1 MIGQTILH
9 YKILEKLGEG
19 GMGVVYKA
27 HDLKLDRTVALKFL
41 PHHLTANEAEQARFL
56 QEARAASALNHA
68 NICGIHSIGEHKD
81 PATSEEQRFIDME
94 FVDGS
99 TIRKK
104 FESAPLRISEAVGY
118 AIEIGEALHE
128 AHTKGIVHRDIKA
141 DNVMVNSKNQIKV
154 MDFGLAKLKGSLKLT
169 RTSSTVGTLAYMAPE
184 QIQGGEVDARSDIF
198 SFGVLLFEM
207 LTGHFPFRGEHEA
220 AILYS
225 IVNEDPESVLKSR
238 PECSA
243 ELDRII
249 NRALEKDP
257 ADRFQHADDMVSE
270 LRRVQKQSAKVSR
283 GSVANVPISFPSP
296 AKPNEET
303 PAMRSEERS
312 SSSKLSIPRYVY
324 FLGAIF
330 ALIAV
335 AIAYYLFFL
344 NHAKPLDSLAVL
356 PFVNVNADPNTEYLS
371 DGITESIINSLTQI
385 PGLRVIPRST
395 VFRFKGKDIDPQ
407 EVGAKLK
414 VRAVL
419 TGRIVQRGD
428 DLNVQLDLIDIDGQS
443 QIYGNQ
449 YHHKAADIISMQE
462 EIVGDI
468 LKPLGVTLNGEER
481 KTVNKRY
488 TENVEAYKFYL
499 QGRFYWNKRKA
510 SEIQKAIGFFNQ
522 AIALDPTYAL
532 AYVGL
537 ADCYVI
543 LEQYAGLP
551 GKETYPKAIAAAT
564 RALELDNTLAE
575 AHTTI
580 AFASYAMWNWDK
592 AEQEFK
598 TSFSLNPNYPTAYHW
613 YSIMLHS
620 LGRHEE
626 ASRAIR
632 RAQDLDPL
640 SPVIGLNVALLSMFE
655 GNYEKAI
662 QGMDAVLAIDSTFSG
677 AYYRKAA
684 PYLKLGKKQEAYIA
698 ALKGVEVSG
707 RSAEALSVLGYCSGL
722 FGKRD
727 EALKIVKELEQ
738 RYAIQTSCG
747 YYIARVC
754 AGLGDR
760 NGVFKWLEVDLDNH
774 SGSLIWLT
782 QDLEWDPYKSDPRFL
797 DLLNKIG
804 LKK

>member
-1 MIGQTILH
+1 MIGQSISH

-68 NICGIHSIGEHKD
+68 NICGIHSIGEQKD

-99 TIRKK
+99 TLRKK
-104 FESAPLRISEAVGY
+104 FESAPLRVSEAVGY
-118 AIEIGEALHE
+118 AIQIGEALHE

-283 GSVANVPISFPSP
+283 SSLTNIPISAPSP
-296 AKPNEET
+296 AKTNQET
-303 PAMRSEERS
+303 PAMRSQG
-312 SSSKLSIPRYVY
+312 LSFPRYGYLVV
-324 FLGAIF
+324 AIL

-335 AIAYYLFFL
+335 ATAYYFFFL
-344 NHAKPLDSLAVL
+344 NQAKPFDSLAVL
-356 PFVNVNADPNTEYLS
+356 PFVNVSADPNTEYLS

-428 DLNVQLDLIDIDGQS
+428 DLNVQLDLIDIDRQS

-449 YHHKAADIISMQE
+449 YHHKAVDIISMQE
-462 EIVGDI
+462 EIVGDV
-468 LKPLGVTLNGEER
+468 LKPLGVTLSGEER

-510 SEIQKAIGFFNQ
+510 SEILKAIGFFNQ

-537 ADCYVI
+537 ADCYAI

-551 GKETYPKAIAAAT
+551 GKETYPKAISAAT

-575 AHTTI
+575 AHTTV

-598 TSFSLNPNYPTAYHW
+598 TAFSLNPNYPTAYHW
-613 YSIMLHS
+613 YSILLHS

-626 ASRAIR
+626 ASKAIK
-632 RAQDLDPL
+632 RAQELDPL
-640 SPVIGLNVALLSMFE
+640 SPVIGLNVAIAYAFE

-662 QGMDAVLAIDSTFSG
+662 QGMDAVLAIDSTFSL
-677 AYYRKAA
+677 AYSRKTV
-684 PYLKLGKKQEAYIA
+684 PYLKIGKKQESYIA
-698 ALKGVEVSG
+698 ASKGVEVSG
-707 RSAEALSVLGYCSGL
+707 RSAEAVSFLGYCSAL
-722 FGKRD
+722 IGKRD

-738 RYAIQTSCG
+738 RYAVQTSSG
-747 YYIARVC
+747 YSIARVY
-754 AGLGDR
+754 AGLGDPD
-760 NGVFKWLEVDLDNH
+760 GIFKWLHLDLENH

-782 QDLEWDPYKSDPRFL
+782 QDSEWDPYKSDPRFL
-797 DLLNKIG
+797 DLLDKIG

>member
-1 MIGQTILH
+1 MIGQTVSH

-19 GMGVVYKA
+19 GMGIVYKA
-27 HDLKLDRTVALKFL
+27 QDLKLDRIVALKFL

-68 NICGIHSIGEHKD
+68 NICGIHSIGEHTN

-94 FVDGS
+94 YVDGS
-99 TIRKK
+99 TLRKK

-118 AIEIGEALHE
+118 AIQIGEALHE
-128 AHTKGIVHRDIKA
+128 AHTKGIVHRDVKA
-141 DNVMVNSKNQIKV
+141 DNVMVNTKNQIKV

-220 AILYS
+220 AIVYS

-243 ELDRII
+243 EFDRII

-257 ADRFQHADDMVSE
+257 ADRYQHADDMVSE
-270 LRRVQKQSAKVSR
+270 LRRAQKQSARVSR
-283 GSVANVPISFPSP
+283 SSLTNVPISASLQTR
-296 AKPNEET
+296 AHEDT
-303 PAMRSEERS
+303 PATNSQTSFSPLRFFSP
-312 SSSKLSIPRYVY
+312 KNTIALLAI
-324 FLGAIF
+324 GAVL
-330 ALIAV
+330 LI
-335 AIAYYLFFL
+335 AIAYYFLFT
-344 NHAKPLDSLAVL
+344 NQTNRPDSLAVL
-356 PFVNVNADPNTEYLS
+356 PFVNVGADPNTEYLS
-371 DGITESIINSLTQI
+371 DGITESIINSLTRI

-395 VFRFKGKDIDPQ
+395 VFRFKGNDVDPQ
-407 EVGAKLK
+407 DIGAKLK

-428 DLNVQLDLIDIDGQS
+428 EVNVQLDLIDIDRQS

-449 YHHKAADIISMQE
+449 YHHSAADIISMQE
-462 EIVGDI
+462 EIVSDV
-468 LKPLGVTLNGEER
+468 LKPLGVSLSGEER
-481 KTVNKRY
+481 KNVNKRY

-510 SEIQKAIGFFNQ
+510 SEILKAISFFNQ

-537 ADCYVI
+537 ADCYAI
-543 LEQYAGLP
+543 QEQYAGLP
-551 GKETYPKAIAAAT
+551 GRETYPKAVAAAT
-564 RALELDNTLAE
+564 HALELDNSLAE
-575 AHTTI
+575 AHTTL

-592 AEQEFK
+592 AEREFK
-598 TSFSLNPNYPTAYHW
+598 TTFALNPNYPTAYHW
-613 YSIMLHS
+613 YSIMLHG

-626 ASRAIR
+626 ATKAIK
-632 RAQDLDPL
+632 RAQELDPL
-640 SPVIGLNVALLSMFE
+640 SPVIGLNVAMAHAFE

-662 QGMDAVLAIDSTFSG
+662 EGMDAVIAIDSLFSQ
-677 AYYRKAA
+677 AYYRKTQ
-684 PYLKLGKKQEAYIA
+684 PYVKLGKLKEAFA
-698 ALKGVEVSG
+698 AASKGLEISG
-707 RSAEALSVLGYCSGL
+707 RSAEALSFLGYCLGL
-722 FGKRD
+722 MGRRD
-727 EALKIVKELEQ
+727 EALKIEKELEQ
-738 RYAIQTSCG
+738 RYAAHTTSG
-747 YYIARVC
+747 YYIARVY
-754 AGLGDR
+754 AGLR
-760 NGVFKWLEVDLDNH
+760 EKNGVFKWLEADLEDH

-782 QDLEWDPYKSDPRFL
+782 QDWEWDAYRSDPRFS

-804 LKK
+804 FKK

>member
-1 MIGQTILH
+1 MIGQTISH
-9 YKILEKLGEG
+9 YRILEKLGEG
-19 GMGVVYKA
+19 GMGVVYQA
-27 HDLKLDRTVALKFL
+27 QDTKLDRLVALKFL

-56 QEARAASALNHA
+56 QEARAASALNHP

-81 PATSEEQRFIDME
+81 SAAAEEQHFIDME

-99 TIRKK
+99 TLRKK
-104 FESAPLRISEAVGY
+104 FERAPLRVSEAVGH
-118 AIEIGEALHE
+118 AIQIGEALHE

-220 AILYS
+220 AIVYS
-225 IVNEDPESVLKSR
+225 IVNENPESVIKSR
-238 PECSA
+238 PECPQ
-243 ELDRII
+243 ELERII

-257 ADRFQHADDMVSE
+257 ADRYQHADDMVSE

-283 GSVANVPISFPSP
+283 GSLANTPISVSSP
-296 AKPNEET
+296 VKPNEET
-303 PAMRSEERS
+303 PAIRSQELSLS
-312 SSSKLSIPRYVY
+312 SRLSLPRYAYLLV
-324 FLGAIF
+324 AIF

-335 AIAYYLFFL
+335 AAAYYLFFL

-356 PFVNVNADPNTEYLS
+356 PFVNVSADPSTEYLS
-371 DGITESIINSLTQI
+371 DGITESVINSLTQI
-385 PGLRVIPRST
+385 PGLRVVPRST

-419 TGRIVQRGD
+419 TGRIVHRGD
-428 DLNVQLDLIDIDGQS
+428 DLNIQLDLIDIDHQS

-449 YHHKAADIISMQE
+449 YHYKASDIIPMQE
-462 EIVGDI
+462 EIVGDV
-468 LKPLGVTLNGEER
+468 LKPLGVTLSREER

-537 ADCYVI
+537 ADCYAI

-551 GKETYPKAIAAAT
+551 GKETYPQAISSAT

-575 AHTTI
+575 AHTTV

-592 AEQEFK
+592 AEKEFK
-598 TSFSLNPNYPTAYHW
+598 TAFSLNPNYPTAYHW

-626 ASRAIR
+626 ASRAIK
-632 RAQDLDPL
+632 RAQELDPL
-640 SPVIGLNVALLSMFE
+640 SPVIGLNAAIAHNFE

-662 QGMDAVLAIDSTFSG
+662 RGMDAVVVIDSMFSP
-677 AYYRKAA
+677 AYSRKAQT
-684 PYLKLGKKQEAYIA
+684 YTIIGKKEEAYGA
-698 ALKGVEVSG
+698 AWKGVEVSG
-707 RSAEALSVLGYCSGL
+707 RSAEALSLLGYCAGL
-722 FGKRD
+722 IGKRE
-727 EALKIVKELEQ
+727 EALTIVKELEQ
-738 RYAIQTSCG
+738 RYSVQTSSG
-747 YYIARVC
+747 YYIARVY

-760 NGVFKWLEVDLDNH
+760 DGIFKWLHVDLENH
-774 SGSLIWLT
+774 SGSLIWLN
-782 QDLEWDPYKSDPRFL
+782 QDPEWNPYKSDPRFPE
-797 DLLNKIG
+797 LLNKIG
-804 LKK
+804 LKE

>member
-1 MIGQTILH
+1 MIGKTISH
-9 YKILEKLGEG
+9 YRILEKLGEG

-27 HDLKLDRTVALKFL
+27 LDLKLDRTVALKFL

-99 TIRKK
+99 TLRKK
-104 FESAPLRISEAVGY
+104 FETAPLRVSEAIGY
-118 AIEIGEALHE
+118 AIQIGEALHE

-207 LTGHFPFRGEHEA
+207 LTEHFPFRGEHEA

-257 ADRFQHADDMVSE
+257 ADRYQHADDMVSE

-283 GSVANVPISFPSP
+283 SSVANIPISVPSP
-296 AKPNEET
+296 ARPIEET
-303 PAMRSEERS
+303 SAMRSQELS
-312 SSSKLSIPRYVY
+312 SSSRLSFPRYVY
-324 FLGAIF
+324 LLVAIL

-335 AIAYYLFFL
+335 STAYYFIFL

-356 PFVNVNADPNTEYLS
+356 PFVNVSADPNTEYLS

-385 PGLRVIPRST
+385 PGLRVVPRST

-407 EVGAKLK
+407 EVGTTLK

-419 TGRIVQRGD
+419 TGRIVHRGD
-428 DLNVQLDLIDIDGQS
+428 DLNVQLDLIDIDRQS

-462 EIVGDI
+462 EIVGDV
-468 LKPLGVTLNGEER
+468 LKPLGVTLSGEER

-537 ADCYVI
+537 ADCYAI

-551 GKETYPKAIAAAT
+551 GKETYPKAVAAAT
-564 RALELDNTLAE
+564 RALELDNSLAE
-575 AHTTI
+575 AHTTV

-598 TSFSLNPNYPTAYHW
+598 TAFSLNPNYPTAYHW

-632 RAQDLDPL
+632 RAQELDPL
-640 SPVIGLNVALLSMFE
+640 SPVIGLNVANSYSFE

-662 QGMDAVLAIDSTFSG
+662 QGMDAVLAIDSTFSP
-677 AYYRKAA
+677 AYYRKTA

-698 ALKGVEVSG
+698 ASKGVEVSG
-707 RSAEALSVLGYCSGL
+707 RSAEALSLLGYCSGL
-722 FGKRD
+722 VGKRD

-738 RYAIQTSCG
+738 RYAVQTSLG
-747 YYIARVC
+747 YYIARVY

-760 NGVFKWLEVDLDNH
+760 DGIFKWLHVDLENH
-774 SGSLIWLT
+774 SGSLIWLS

>member
-1 MIGQTILH
+1 MIGKTISH
-9 YKILEKLGEG
+9 YRILEKLGEG
-19 GMGVVYKA
+19 GMGIVYKA
-27 HDLKLDRTVALKFL
+27 HDSKLDRTVALKFL

-56 QEARAASALNHA
+56 QEARAASALNHP

-81 PATSEEQRFIDME
+81 SENSEEQRFIDME
-94 FVDGS
+94 FVDGP
-99 TIRKK
+99 TLRKK
-104 FESAPLRISEAVGY
+104 FESAPLRVSDAVGY
-118 AIEIGEALHE
+118 AIQIGEALHE

-207 LTGHFPFRGEHEA
+207 LTGHYPFRGEHEA

-225 IVNEDPESVLKSR
+225 IVNEDPESVLKTR

-249 NRALEKDP
+249 SRALEKDP
-257 ADRFQHADDMVSE
+257 ADRYQHMDDMVSE

-283 GSVANVPISFPSP
+283 GSVANIPISAPSSARP
-296 AKPNEET
+296 IQET
-303 PAMRSEERS
+303 PAMHSQKIFSLSRFS
-312 SSSKLSIPRYVY
+312 STKNVY
-324 FLGAIF
+324 FLVAIF
-330 ALIAV
+330 SLIAV
-335 AIAYYLFFL
+335 ATACYLFFL
-344 NHAKPLDSLAVL
+344 NHATRPDSLAVL
-356 PFVNVNADPNTEYLS
+356 PFVNVGADPNTEYLS
-371 DGITESIINSLTQI
+371 DGITESIINSLARI

-395 VFRFKGKDIDPQ
+395 VFRFKGKDVDPQ

-419 TGRIVQRGD
+419 TGRIVQHGN
-428 DLNVQLDLIDIDGQS
+428 DLNVQLDLIDIDRQS

-449 YHHKAADIISMQE
+449 YHHSAADIILMQE
-462 EIVGDI
+462 EIVSDV
-468 LKPLGVTLNGEER
+468 LKPLGVSLSGEER
-481 KTVNKRY
+481 KSVNKRY

-537 ADCYVI
+537 ADCYAI
-543 LEQYAGLP
+543 QEQYAGLP
-551 GKETYPKAIAAAT
+551 GKETYPKVVAAAT
-564 RALELDNTLAE
+564 HALELDNTLAE
-575 AHTTI
+575 AHTTL

-598 TSFSLNPNYPTAYHW
+598 TAFSLNPNYATAYHW
-613 YSIMLHS
+613 YSILLHA

-626 ASRAIR
+626 ATRAIK
-632 RAQDLDPL
+632 RAQELDPL
-640 SPVIGLNVALLSMFE
+640 SPVIGLNVAIAYAFE
-655 GNYEKAI
+655 GNFEKALE
-662 QGMDAVLAIDSTFSG
+662 GMEAVVAIDSTFSP
-677 AYYRKAA
+677 AYYRKTQM
-684 PYLKLGKKQEAYIA
+684 YVKLGKMKEAFA
-698 ALKGVEVSG
+698 AASKGAEVSG
-707 RSAEALSVLGYCSGL
+707 RSAEAMSILGYCLGL
-722 FGKRD
+722 MGRQQ
-727 EALKIVKELEQ
+727 EALKIAKELEQ
-738 RYAIQTSCG
+738 RYATQTTTG
-747 YYIARVC
+747 YNVARVY
-754 AGLGDR
+754 AGLGDK
-760 NGVFKWLEVDLDNH
+760 NGVFKWLETDFENH

-782 QDLEWDPYKSDPRFL
+782 QDSEWEAYRSDPRFS

-804 LKK
+804 IKK

>member
-99 TIRKK
+99 TLRQK
-104 FESAPLRISEAVGY
+104 FESAPLRVSEAVGY
-118 AIEIGEALHE
+118 AIQIGEALHE

-220 AILYS
+220 AIVYS

-257 ADRFQHADDMVSE
+257 ADRYQHADDMVSE

-303 PAMRSEERS
+303 PAVRSQDTFS
-312 SSSKLSIPRYVY
+312 SSRPSFPKYAYLLVAILA
-324 FLGAIF
+324 LGA
-330 ALIAV
+330 V
-335 AIAYYLFFL
+335 ATAYYLFFL
-344 NHAKPLDSLAVL
+344 NHAKPIDSLAVL
-356 PFVNVNADPNTEYLS
+356 PFVNVSADPNTEYLS

-385 PGLRVIPRST
+385 PGLRVVPRST

-407 EVGAKLK
+407 EVGSKLK

-419 TGRIVQRGD
+419 TGRIVHRGD
-428 DLNVQLDLIDIDGQS
+428 DLNVQLDLIDIEHQS

-462 EIVGDI
+462 EIVGDV
-468 LKPLGVTLNGEER
+468 LKPLGVTLSREER

-537 ADCYVI
+537 ADSYAI

-564 RALELDNTLAE
+564 RALELDNSLAE
-575 AHTTI
+575 AHTTV

-598 TSFSLNPNYPTAYHW
+598 TAFSLNPNYPTAYHW
-613 YSIMLHS
+613 YSIMLRG

-632 RAQDLDPL
+632 RAQELDPL
-640 SPVIGLNVALLSMFE
+640 SPIIGLNVAIVYSFE
-655 GNYEKAI
+655 ENYEKAI
-662 QGMDAVLAIDSTFSG
+662 QETDAVLAIDSTFSP
-677 AYYRKAA
+677 AYYRKTA
-684 PYLKLGKKQEAYIA
+684 PYLKLGKKQEAY
-698 ALKGVEVSG
+698 LKP
-707 RSAEALSVLGYCSGL
+707 A
-722 FGKRD
+722 
-727 EALKIVKELEQ
+727 
-738 RYAIQTSCG
+738 
-747 YYIARVC
+747 
-754 AGLGDR
+754 
-760 NGVFKWLEVDLDNH
+760 
-774 SGSLIWLT
+774 
-782 QDLEWDPYKSDPRFL
+782 
-797 DLLNKIG
+797 
-804 LKK
+804 

>member
-1 MIGQTILH
+1 MIGQTISH
-9 YKILEKLGEG
+9 YRILEKLGEG

-27 HDLKLDRTVALKFL
+27 LDLKLDRAVALKFL
-41 PHHLTANEAEQARFL
+41 PHHLMANEAEQARFL

-68 NICGIHSIGEHKD
+68 NICGIHSIGEYKD
-81 PATSEEQRFIDME
+81 PAKSEEQRFIDME

-99 TIRKK
+99 TLRKK
-104 FESAPLRISEAVGY
+104 FESAPLRVSEAVGY
-118 AIEIGEALHE
+118 AIQIGEALHE

-207 LTGHFPFRGEHEA
+207 LTGHYPFRGEHEA

-257 ADRFQHADDMVSE
+257 ADRYQHTDDMVSE
-270 LRRVQKQSAKVSR
+270 LRRAQKQSARVSR
-283 GSVANVPISFPSP
+283 TSVTNVPVSSL
-296 AKPNEET
+296 AT
-303 PAMRSEERS
+303 PAEEKS
-312 SSSKLSIPRYVY
+312 AIHTSQIHLFPTASLSRNVY
-324 FLGAIF
+324 FLIAACLVI
-330 ALIAV
+330 ALA
-335 AIAYYLFFL
+335 AGYYFLFL
-344 NHAKPLDSLAVL
+344 NHTKPPDSLAVL
-356 PFVNVNADPNTEYLS
+356 PFVNVSADPNTEYLS
-371 DGITESIINSLTQI
+371 DGITESIINSLTRI

-395 VFRFKGKDIDPQ
+395 VFRFKGKDVDPQ

-428 DLNVQLDLIDIDGQS
+428 ELNVQLDLIDIDRQS

-462 EIVGDI
+462 EIVGDV
-468 LKPLGVTLNGEER
+468 LKPLGVTLSGEER
-481 KTVNKRY
+481 KSVNKRY

-537 ADCYVI
+537 ADCYAI
-543 LEQYAGLP
+543 QEQYAGLP
-551 GKETYPKAIAAAT
+551 GKETYPKAVAAAT

-575 AHTTI
+575 AHTTL
-580 AFASYAMWNWDK
+580 AFASYAMWNWEK

-598 TSFSLNPNYPTAYHW
+598 TVFSLNPNYATAYHW
-613 YSIMLHS
+613 YSILLHA

-626 ASRAIR
+626 ATREIK
-632 RAQDLDPL
+632 RAQELDPL
-640 SPVIGLNVALLSMFE
+640 SPVIGINVAIAYAFE
-655 GNYEKAI
+655 GNYSKAI
-662 QGMDAVLAIDSTFSG
+662 EGMDAVVAIDSMFSP
-677 AYYRKAA
+677 AYYRKAQ
-684 PYLKLGKKQEAYIA
+684 PYVKLGKMQEAFA
-698 ALKGVEVSG
+698 AASKGLEISG
-707 RSAEALSVLGYCSGL
+707 RSAEALSILGYCLGL
-722 FGKRD
+722 MGRRE
-727 EALKIVKELEQ
+727 EALKVAKELEQ
-738 RYAIQTSCG
+738 RYAIQTTPG
-747 YYIARVC
+747 YNIARVY
-754 AGLGDR
+754 AGLGEK
-760 NGVFKWLEVDLDNH
+760 NGVFKWLETDLVNH

-782 QDLEWDPYKSDPRFL
+782 QDSEWDSYRSDPRFS

>member
-1 MIGQTILH
+1 MIGQTISH
-9 YKILEKLGEG
+9 YRILEKLGEG

-27 HDLKLDRTVALKFL
+27 LDLKLDRIVALKFL

-68 NICGIHSIGEHKD
+68 NICIIHSIGEHND

-99 TIRKK
+99 TLRKK
-104 FESAPLRISEAVGY
+104 FETAPLRVSEAVGY
-118 AIEIGEALHE
+118 AIQIGEALHE

-141 DNVMVNSKNQIKV
+141 DNVMANSKNQIKV

-257 ADRFQHADDMVSE
+257 ADRYQHADDMVSE
-270 LRRVQKQSAKVSR
+270 LRRVQKQSSKVSR
-283 GSVANVPISFPSP
+283 GSLANIPISFPSP

-303 PAMRSEERS
+303 PKLHSQERS
-312 SSSKLSIPRYVY
+312 SSSKLSFSRYVY
-324 FLGAIF
+324 LLVVIF

-335 AIAYYLFFL
+335 ATVYYFFFL
-344 NHAKPLDSLAVL
+344 NHAKPIDSLAVL
-356 PFVNVNADPNTEYLS
+356 PFVNVGADPNTEYLS
-371 DGITESIINSLTQI
+371 DGITESIINSLTRI

-407 EVGAKLK
+407 DVGAKLK

-428 DLNVQLDLIDIDGQS
+428 ELNVQLDLIDIDRQS

-449 YHHKAADIISMQE
+449 YHHTAADIISMQE
-462 EIVGDI
+462 EIVGDV
-468 LKPLGVTLNGEER
+468 LKPLGVTLSGEER

-522 AIALDPTYAL
+522 AIALDPAYAL

-537 ADCYVI
+537 ADCYAI
-543 LEQYAGLP
+543 QEQYAGLP
-551 GKETYPKAIAAAT
+551 GKETYPKAVAAAT

-575 AHTTI
+575 AHTTL
-580 AFASYAMWNWDK
+580 AFASYAMWHWDK

-598 TSFSLNPNYPTAYHW
+598 TAFSLNPNYPTAYHW
-613 YSIMLHS
+613 YSILLHA

-626 ASRAIR
+626 ASRAIK
-632 RAQDLDPL
+632 RAQELDPL
-640 SPVIGLNVALLSMFE
+640 SPVIGINVAIAYAFE
-655 GNYEKAI
+655 GNFEKAI
-662 QGMDAVLAIDSTFSG
+662 EGMDAVVAIDSTFSP
-677 AYYRKAA
+677 AYYRKTQ
-684 PYLKLGKKQEAYIA
+684 PYVKLGKMQEAFA
-698 ALKGVEVSG
+698 AASKGVEISG
-707 RSAEALSVLGYCSGL
+707 RSAEALSILGYCLGL
-722 FGKRD
+722 MGRRE

-738 RYAIQTSCG
+738 RYATQTTSG
-747 YYIARVC
+747 YYIARVY
-754 AGLGDR
+754 AGLGEKNR
-760 NGVFKWLEVDLDNH
+760 MFKWLEADLENH

-782 QDLEWDPYKSDPRFL
+782 QDSEWDSFRPDPRFS

-804 LKK
+804 IKK